1 MELGLLIL
9 CLGAVL
15 TGISSRGYA
24 VVPPLCLHLRYS
36 AVPKRESIPA
46 GGNGCSRS
54 HRVPIVF
61 PARFICHMFKNECSY
76 VNKRKSSG
84 RGIIYNSK

>member
-9 CLGAVL
+9 CVGAVL
-15 TGISSRGYA
+15 TGISSCDYA
-24 VVPPLCLHLRYS
+24 VVPLLCLHVRYS
-36 AVPKRESIPA
+36 TVPRRESMPA
-46 GGNGCSRS
+46 GGEGCSQS

-61 PARFICHMFKNECSY
+61 SVRFICHMFKNECSY

-84 RGIIYNSK
+84 GGIIYNSQ